1 MPRFKIYAGLSG
13 GFGGAN
19 YRFTDEYETE
29 EEACLDA
36 YNEAVEEYVSYEGCH
51 GLLDWGECKEAL
63 LEDKEEGEDITDED
77 VDDYYRSEIEG
88 WIEYYAI
95 MISDDDIEEEE
106 E

>member
-29 EEACLDA
+29 EEACLAA
-36 YNEAVEEYVSYEGCH
+36 YNEAVEEYESHEGCH
-51 GLLDWGECKEAL
+51 GLLDWAECKEAL
-63 LEDKEEGEDITDED
+63 LEDKEEEEDITDED
-77 VDDYYRSEIEG
+77 VDDYYREEIEG

>member
-29 EEACLDA
+29 EEACLAA
-36 YNEAVEEYVSYEGCH
+36 YNEAVEEYVSYECCH
-51 GLLDWGECKEAL
+51 GLLDWAECKEAL
-63 LEDKEEGEDITDED
+63 LEDTEEGEEITDED
-77 VDDYYRSEIEG
+77 VDDYYREEIEG

>member
-19 YRFTDEYETE
+19 YRFTNEYETE
-29 EEACLDA
+29 VEACLDA
-36 YNEAVEEYVSYEGCH
+36 YDEAVEEYVSYEGCY
-51 GLLDWGECKEAL
+51 GLLDWAECKEAL
-63 LEDKEEGEDITDED
+63 LEGKEEGEEITDAD
-77 VDDYYRSEIEG
+77 VDDYYQEEIEG

>member
-29 EEACLDA
+29 EEACLAA
-36 YNEAVEEYVSYEGCH
+36 YSEAVEEYESYEGCH
-51 GLLDWGECKEAL
+51 GLLDWAECKEAL
-63 LEDKEEGEDITDED
+63 LEEKEEGEEITDED
-77 VDDYYRSEIEG
+77 VDDYYREEIEG

-95 MISDDDIEEEE
+95 MISDDDTEEEE

>member
-36 YNEAVEEYVSYEGCH
+36 YNEAVEEYASYEGCH

-63 LEDKEEGEDITDED
+63 LEEGEDITDED
-77 VDDYYRSEIEG
+77 VDDYYRAEIEG

-95 MISDDDIEEEE
+95 MISDDDIEAEEE
-106 E
+106 

>member
-13 GFGGAN
+13 GFDGAN

-36 YNEAVEEYVSYEGCH
+36 YNEAVKEYESYEGCH
-51 GLLDWGECKEAL
+51 GLLDWAECKEAL
-63 LEDKEEGEDITDED
+63 LEGKEEREEITDED
-77 VDDYYRSEIEG
+77 VDDYYREEIEG

>member
-19 YRFTDEYETE
+19 YRFTGEYETE

-51 GLLDWGECKEAL
+51 GLLDWGECKETL
-63 LEDKEEGEDITDED
+63 LEEGEDITDED
-77 VDDYYRSEIEG
+77 VDDYYREEIEG